1 MNGLDGFLSTFG
13 DITLT
18 QIVGLVLASVSCWRI
33 YLQIKK
39 FFDNKKDLLIKK
51 HEAEEEKDKQLKM
64 VLEEVNKYPKYREQS
79 RKIQQDFQHQIDN
92 LNGSQEK
99 LAKAQTE
106 IRDSLKDLKE
116 AIDKRERNKL
126 QDRLLQSYRYYTDP
140 VKNPNQTISSMES
153 QAFWALF
160 SDYEDVGGDG
170 YMHTVVMPAMKMLKV
185 VEKE

>member
-1 MNGLDGFLSTFG
+1 MNGLDNFISIFG
-13 DITLT
+13 NVTLT
-18 QIVGLVLASVSCWRI
+18 QIVGLVLALVFCWRV
-33 YLQIKK
+33 YLQVKK

-64 VLEEVNKYPKYREQS
+64 VLEEVNKYPEYREQS
-79 RKIQQDFQHQIDN
+79 RKIQQDFQRQIDN

-99 LAKAQTE
+99 LAEAQTE
-106 IRDSLKDLKE
+106 ICDSLKDLRE
-116 AIDKRERNKL
+116 AMEKRERNKL

-140 VKNPNQTISSMES
+140 VKNPNQTISAMES